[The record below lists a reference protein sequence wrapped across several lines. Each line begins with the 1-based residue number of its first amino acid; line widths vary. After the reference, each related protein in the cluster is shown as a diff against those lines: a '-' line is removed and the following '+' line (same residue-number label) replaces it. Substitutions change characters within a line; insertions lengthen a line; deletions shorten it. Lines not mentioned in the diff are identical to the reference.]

1 MIFTKDDLDPT
12 TIQTIHCSTCST
24 CLVLELNKFEQII
37 EDIEIKIE
45 QLPILICPSCDKKYL
60 PQKTRLFL
68 KWVVKE
74 GKKKSETKFYS
85 PKHSLDKRYNFC
97 ENVNFLYEATDYN
110 YIPGLMRPWNDGA
123 LTPVFF
129 KKTVLH
135 KFLSDDDYTVTL
147 GSNTYGTIYHPHGYI
162 SFGINR
168 NGKVIAWLKDLDK
181 LPLEEQHY
189 FRSSNVKSDH
199 DICSQFYDAQIEV
212 KWPVQSQERL
222 LLMKKEE
229 FEKGCKENFNLKISR
244 YTDDIDEVL
253 EKIQRPVFWNEKNV
267 MYVINSLNKI
277 TTESFNSIE
286 IKKEIEKLDSD
297 FETMGL
303 GSLKLLQKLI
313 QLKFPELDAE
323 EIVKS
328 FFVLN
333 DFRLVL
339 DHRIDNPEKVL
350 DSCYERMG
358 ITENKDLETLYDTIF
373 KGMTNSYTKL
383 NEKFS

>member
-1 MIFTKDDLDPT
+1 MIFTDNDLDPT
-12 TIQTIHCSTCST
+12 KVQTIHCTSCST
-24 CLVLELNKFEQII
+24 CLVLELSKFQQTI
-37 EDIEIKIE
+37 DGIKIE
-45 QLPILICPSCDKKYL
+45 VEQLPTLICPSCDKKHL
-60 PQKTRLFL
+60 SQKTRMFL
-68 KWVVKE
+68 KWVIE
-74 GKKKSETKFYS
+74 ESKKKSEIRFYS
-85 PKHSLDKRYNFC
+85 PKYVIDKRYEFC
-97 ENVNFLYEATDYN
+97 KDVNFLYDPMDYDH
-110 YIPGLMRPWNDGA
+110 IPGLMRPWDDGA

-135 KFLSDDDYTVTL
+135 KFLSDDNYTVTL

-168 NGKVIAWLKDLDK
+168 NGKVIVWLCDLDE

-189 FRSSNVKSDH
+189 FRSCNVESDH
-199 DICSQFYDAQIEV
+199 DVCSQFYDAQIEG
-212 KWPVQSQERL
+212 KWPEHSQERQ

-253 EKIQRPVFWNEKNV
+253 EKIQRPVLWNEKNV

-277 TTESFNSIE
+277 TTESFNSIG

-297 FETMGL
+297 FETNDL

-313 QLKFPELDAE
+313 QLKFLELDAE
-323 EIVKS
+323 EIMKP

-339 DHRIDNPEKVL
+339 DHRIDDPKKVL

-358 ITENKDLETLYDTIF
+358 ITENKNLETLYDALF
-373 KGMTNSYTKL
+373 KGMTDSYIKL